1 MKPFLIHFFIS
12 IAPGQR
18 LRHNST
24 QSHPIMK
31 GNAMP
36 NGRHKEHWMS
46 YILPIALIAGLVTLV
61 ITIANLPSGEL
72 QPIIPEETW
81 LTTIVGYLIIGT
93 EIGAALVIGVGV
105 IRSLIS
111 YVRHIFDKMSD
122 QIDST
127 ERIRLRLG
135 HILNLGLEFAM
146 ASDILR
152 LAVAPT
158 TADFIILFAIVLLRI
173 LLNYF
178 LEREIHSSE
187 DFCNPD
193 EEV

>member
-1 MKPFLIHFFIS
+1 
-12 IAPGQR
+12 
-18 LRHNST
+18 
-24 QSHPIMK
+24 
-31 GNAMP
+31 
-36 NGRHKEHWMS
+36 MS

-61 ITIANLPSGEL
+61 IVISGLPSGEL

-93 EIGAALVIGVGV
+93 EIAAAFVIGVGV
-105 IRSLIS
+105 IRSIIS
-111 YVRHIFDKMSD
+111 YTRHLFDKMD
-122 QIDST
+122 QQINNT
-127 ERIRLRLG
+127 ERIRMRLG

-152 LAVAPT
+152 LAISPT

-178 LEREIHSSE
+178 LEREIQSSE
-187 DFCNPD
+187 DFFNPQD
-193 EEV
+193 DNSTEI

>member
-1 MKPFLIHFFIS
+1 MFTR
-12 IAPGQR
+12 A
-18 LRHNST
+18 
-24 QSHPIMK
+24 K

-36 NGRHKEHWMS
+36 NGNHLNGKPKEHWMS
-46 YILPIALIAGLVTLV
+46 YILPIALIAGLVALV
-61 ITIANLPSGEL
+61 IVISGLPSGDL
-72 QPIIPEETW
+72 QPIIPEKTW

-93 EIGAALVIGVGV
+93 EIAAAFVIGAGV

-111 YVRHIFDKMSD
+111 YIRHIFDKMD
-122 QIDST
+122 QQINNT
-127 ERIRLRLG
+127 ERIRMRLG

-152 LAVAPT
+152 LAISPT

-178 LEREIHSSE
+178 LEREIQSSE
-187 DFCNPD
+187 DFFTP
-193 EEV
+193 EENTPTGN

>member
-1 MKPFLIHFFIS
+1 MSNGSDK
-12 IAPGQR
+12 
-18 LRHNST
+18 
-24 QSHPIMK
+24 
-31 GNAMP
+31 
-36 NGRHKEHWMS
+36 NGRQKEHWMN
-46 YILPIALIAGLVTLV
+46 YILPIALIAGLVALLIV
-61 ITIANLPSGEL
+61 ISDMPSDEL

-81 LTTIVGYLIIGT
+81 LTIGVEYLIITT
-93 EIGAALVIGVGV
+93 EIAAAFIIGVGV

-111 YVRHIFDKMSD
+111 YIRHIFDKMD
-122 QIDST
+122 QQINST

-152 LAVAPT
+152 LAVSPT

-178 LEREIHSSE
+178 LEREIRYSE
-187 DFCNPD
+187 DFCGPGDYTPPQN
-193 EEV
+193 EQNKAYE